1 MFFFFK
7 VQQIKTNQT
16 GNGGHEG
23 IFLFIANF
31 EKIKKIIEAKS
42 GARPRRQKREKI
54 SNHRKV
60 EAELKLQLEE
70 KKICSASKLK
80 INFLTGGVRGGE
92 MSARESRRSSFEVDA
107 SN

>member
-1 MFFFFK
+1 MNFFIYGQFCK
-7 VQQIKTNQT
+7 
-16 GNGGHEG
+16 
-23 IFLFIANF
+23 
-31 EKIKKIIEAKS
+31 KKIIEAKS
-42 GARPRRQKREKI
+42 GARPRRQKREKK
-54 SNHRKV
+54 SGNHRKV

-70 KKICSASKLK
+70 KKNCSASKLK